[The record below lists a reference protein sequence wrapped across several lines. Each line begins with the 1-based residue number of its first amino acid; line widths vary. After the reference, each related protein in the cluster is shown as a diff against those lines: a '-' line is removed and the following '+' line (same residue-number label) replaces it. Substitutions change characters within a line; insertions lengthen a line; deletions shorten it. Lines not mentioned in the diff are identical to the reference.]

1 MKSYQDKPPFQ
12 GARGNHGDCN
22 SKGCN
27 SKASMVTYRTRQFP
41 IGLGLASINLRV
53 IHMNLWLKPRE
64 KRAAKRELNSSSK
77 RLGLRSRNK
86 TSMVS
91 GACGGE
97 SHFSLGQTMPG
108 VKQDSKALVL
118 RSLYRTLETFFSTF
132 FSSIYNE
139 NEGESGS
146 KPMPRVVPGIDLLVN
161 PRGRRLPMTLND
173 KGMLVIYP

>member
-41 IGLGLASINLRV
+41 IGVGLASINPRV

-64 KRAAKRELNSSSK
+64 KGAAKRELNSSSK

-91 GACGGE
+91 GACGGN

-108 VKQDSKALVL
+108 VKQDSKDLVL
-118 RSLYRTLETFFSTF
+118 RSLYRTLETFFS
-132 FSSIYNE
+132 SIYNE
-139 NEGESGS
+139 SEGEIGS

-173 KGMLVIYP
+173 KDTVVIYP